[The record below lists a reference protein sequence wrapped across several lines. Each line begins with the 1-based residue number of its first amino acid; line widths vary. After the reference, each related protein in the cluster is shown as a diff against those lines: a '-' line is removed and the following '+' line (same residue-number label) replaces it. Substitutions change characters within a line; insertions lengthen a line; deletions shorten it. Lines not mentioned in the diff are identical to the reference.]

1 MYGPPRWDCRRRA
14 AAVYCYDCRFH
25 YRARH
30 YSLRRPAAVAGWLVP
45 GLTELRTIRVPYWKD
60 SWYIYGNYKTAVME
74 NHDIDALVRAQKNYF
89 ATGRTRDLGF
99 RLDRL
104 HALGDAIVKYERD
117 ICRALWLD
125 LHKSE
130 QESYLTELA
139 LVYGEIR
146 YHTRNLKR
154 WARPAR
160 VLPTMTTMFASCRV
174 LHEPLGVSLIISPF
188 NYPVQLLLNPLV
200 GAISAGCCAVLK
212 TSREVPHVSAVLAE
226 LIGETF
232 ERDYIAVVEGGDGVN
247 EGLMAERFD
256 FIFFTGSPAAGKSIM
271 RAAAENLTPVL
282 LELGGKSPCI
292 VDRDADLPTAARRIA
307 WGKTINAGQTCI
319 APDYLFVHT
328 EVKDRLIEGII
339 AAWEEWYG
347 KESAESPYYPRI
359 VNRSAVDRLAGLLDE
374 GRVLYGGRVDRE
386 DKFVSPTIID
396 GVDGGSKIMQ
406 QEIFGP
412 ILPVMEFTDPEEVI
426 RYVDSNEKPLALY
439 YFGKCRR
446 DLFFG
451 RTSSG
456 GGCIDDTVMHIANH
470 RLPFGGVG
478 YSGMGKYH
486 GRDSFLAFSNRR
498 AVVRSPRWFDMTVK
512 YPPYRHFDTMKK
524 FM

>member
-1 MYGPPRWDCRRRA
+1 M
-14 AAVYCYDCRFH
+14 
-25 YRARH
+25 
-30 YSLRRPAAVAGWLVP
+30 
-45 GLTELRTIRVPYWKD
+45 
-60 SWYIYGNYKTAVME
+60 GNE
-74 NHDIDALVRAQKNYF
+74 DIKALVGAQKDFF
-89 ATGRTRDLGF
+89 ATGRTRDTGF
-99 RLDRL
+99 RLERL
-104 HALGDAIVKYERD
+104 HALGDALVKYEQD
-117 ICRALWLD
+117 IYRALWLD

-146 YHTRNLKR
+146 NHTRNLRR

-160 VLPTMTTMFASCRV
+160 VMPTLATMFSSCRV
-174 LHEPLGVSLIISPF
+174 LYEPLGVSLIISPF

-212 TSREVPHVSAVLAE
+212 TSREVPNVSAVLARI
-226 LIGETF
+226 IGETF
-232 ERDYIAVVEGGDGVN
+232 DRDYIAVVEGGDGVN
-247 EGLMAERFD
+247 ERLMAERFD
-256 FIFFTGSPAAGKSIM
+256 FIFFTGSPAAGKSVM
-271 RAAAENLTPVL
+271 KSASENLTPVL

-328 EVKDRLIEGII
+328 GVKDRLIEGIT
-339 AAWEEWYG
+339 AAWDEWYG
-347 KESAESPYYPRI
+347 TDSAASPYYPRI
-359 VNRSAVDRLAGLLDE
+359 VNGEAVDRLQGLLGE
-374 GRVLYGGRVDRE
+374 GNILYGGRVDRE
-386 DKFVSPTIID
+386 QKYVSPTIID
-396 GVDGGSKIMQ
+396 GVDGSGKIMER
-406 QEIFGP
+406 EIFGP
-412 ILPVMEFTDPEEVI
+412 ILPVMEFTDPQEAV
-426 RYVDSNEKPLALY
+426 RYVASREKPLALY
-439 YFGKCRR
+439 YFGRENRK
-446 DLFFG
+446 LVFEG
-451 RTSSG
+451 TSSG

-498 AVVRSPRWFDMTVK
+498 AVVRSPRWFEMSVK
-512 YPPYRHFDTMKK
+512 YPPYSHFDTVKR